1 VNVATGYSN
10 ATEDIMIKRPSSSR
24 PFSFPSL
31 PWWFA
36 CLAVATAFLTIANSA
51 FAQKRYNTPDDAV
64 TALIDAARAGS
75 PAQLMQVLG
84 PGSEE
89 IVLSGDPVA
98 DAATR
103 TQVLDAYNAQH
114 QIMLEH
120 QDLAVLVIGQEN
132 VPFPIP
138 LVRQNNTWRFDAQ
151 AGRRE
156 IVRRRTGRNE
166 LSAIQTCLAY
176 VGAQQEYAEKG
187 SAGKGVYAKRF
198 VSRSGEKDGLYWPA
212 LSGEDESPLGEFAAA
227 RTAEG
232 YPAGP
237 QRSPYHGY
245 YYRILTRQGPNAPG
259 GEIDYVVRGNM
270 VGGFALVA
278 YPAHYGNSGVMTYLV
293 NHEGNIYEKDLGWRT
308 AAIASGMTSF
318 DPDHTW
324 RRVTPAVPPASGPR

>member
-1 VNVATGYSN
+1 MTQ
-10 ATEDIMIKRPSSSR
+10 DIMIKRRSFSR

-36 CLAVATAFLTIANSA
+36 CLAAATAFLAIANSA

-75 PAQLMQVLG
+75 SEQLMQVLG

-166 LSAIQTCLAY
+166 LSAIQS
-176 VGAQQEYAEKG
+176 
-187 SAGKGVYAKRF
+187 SAGKGVYAQRF
-198 VSRSGEKDGLYWPA
+198 VSRSGEKDGLYWPV
-212 LSGEDESPLGEFAAA
+212 LSDEDESPLGEFAAA
-227 RTAEG
+227 RAAQG
-232 YPAGP
+232 YPVGP
-237 QRSPYHGY
+237 QRSPYRGY
-245 YYRILTRQGPNAPG
+245 YYRILIRQGPNAPG
-259 GEIDYVVRGNM
+259 GQIDYVVGGKM

-278 YPAHYGNSGVMTYLV
+278 YPAHYGNSGVMTFLV

-308 AAIASGMTSF
+308 AAIASGITSF
-318 DPDHTW
+318 DPDNTW
-324 RRVTPAVPPASGPR
+324 RRVTAAVPPESGPR

>member
-1 VNVATGYSN
+1 MTQ
-10 ATEDIMIKRPSSSR
+10 DIMIKRRSFSR

-36 CLAVATAFLTIANSA
+36 CLAAATAFLAIANSA

-75 PAQLMQVLG
+75 SEQLMQVLG

-166 LSAIQTCLAY
+166 QSAIQTCLTY

-187 SAGKGVYAKRF
+187 SAGKGVYAQRF

-212 LSGEDESPLGEFAAA
+212 LSDEDESPLGEFAAA
-227 RTAEG
+227 RAAQG
-232 YPAGP
+232 YSVGP

-245 YYRILTRQGPNAPG
+245 FFKILIRQGPNAPG
-259 GEIDYVVRGNM
+259 GQIDYVVGGNM

-278 YPAHYGNSGVMTYLV
+278 YPAHYGNSGVVTFLV

-308 AAIASGMTSF
+308 AAIASGITSF
-318 DPDHTW
+318 DPDNTW
-324 RRVTPAVPPASGPR
+324 RRVTAAVPPESGPR